1 MDTLI
6 KREKIFDNIIVPS
19 GTKKEAIKI
28 ISRLCATHR
37 LLDESTLEEAFW
49 KREEWDSTGCG
60 DGIAIPHAL
69 VKETNKVQLA
79 VIRFRYPIEWDAF
92 DGKPVDTA
100 FAIIAPE
107 ETGQE
112 KYLSFLARLARK
124 LVGEEFIEMQRKCM
138 NIFCL
143 FFKSQIRF
151 RYSIYKIRYI
161 AYIEQL

>member
-69 VKETNKVQLA
+69 VRETNKVQLA
-79 VIRFRYPIEWDAF
+79 VIRFRYLI
-92 DGKPVDTA
+92 
-100 FAIIAPE
+100 
-107 ETGQE
+107 
-112 KYLSFLARLARK
+112 
-124 LVGEEFIEMQRKCM
+124 
-138 NIFCL
+138 
-143 FFKSQIRF
+143 
-151 RYSIYKIRYI
+151 
-161 AYIEQL
+161 